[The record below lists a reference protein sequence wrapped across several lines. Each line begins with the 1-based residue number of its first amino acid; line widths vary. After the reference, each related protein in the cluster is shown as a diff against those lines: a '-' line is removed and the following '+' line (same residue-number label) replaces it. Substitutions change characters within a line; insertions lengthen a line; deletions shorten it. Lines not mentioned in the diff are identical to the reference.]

1 MTKNHVEFL
10 NYYFLMDVE
19 FAIQRIVSTKSCD
32 PPTIWDTRLKGSLAM
47 PPMIVMSDTLCELLQ
62 LRDKKNI

>member
-32 PPTIWDTRLKGSLAM
+32 PPTIWDTTKRM
-47 PPMIVMSDTLCELLQ
+47 PSNASDDSYE
-62 LRDKKNI
+62 